1 MAGHWYVTDWCKPGH
16 SGYGWSLGTRS
27 RGWYFVVCSIS
38 NLEMLETFWDLSWLL
53 RKQHKMNQN
62 DYKMTHRIHWRYH
75 PDPSSNNRAH
85 EACRNHQKPAL
96 QELYNAALKD
106 VQRAAAASPEER
118 QRCGQRLALISKD
131 GGWTSTDALKTNQG
145 LATTNIYETQ
155 QNWWVGL
162 WSKQKCRAW
171 GCRSNFSVTWCFVKK
186 SCRCASWIFTRSHK
200 THSNTIW
207 TGWCPPWSHCRTFIN
222 DTNKWSLACHSLP
235 QWSSKHVK
243 TYIWY
248 SYTWGMN
255 AKRQLFGY
263 IWMWN
268 ALKYGV
274 PGFWVSAVYTH
285 AVSPILSHE
294 STPFPPSGIIK
305 HGLLFKSLINLIY
318 FDDFPYFPME
328 NQRNHHFSICKSSI
342 NGP

>member
-1 MAGHWYVTDWCKPGH
+1 MYNLSSHG
-16 SGYGWSLGTRS
+16 GTLICHRLMQTRTFRIRMIS
-27 RGWYFVVCSIS
+27 RYQKSRMVFCGLQHFKS
-38 NLEMLETFWDLSWLL
+38 WDAWDIL
-53 RKQHKMNQN
+53 RPFLAFKKTTQN
-62 DYKMTHRIHWRYH
+62 D
-75 PDPSSNNRAH
+75 PSYSLAIPSRSIQQQS
-85 EACRNHQKPAL
+85 CPWSMQKPAL

-145 LATTNIYETQ
+145 LVPTTNIYETQ

-186 SCRCASWIFTRSHK
+186 SCRRASWIFTRSHK

-222 DTNKWSLACHSLP
+222 DTNKWNLACHSLP
-235 QWSSKHVK
+235 QWGSKHVK

-248 SYTWGMN
+248 SYIFLHLG
-255 AKRQLFGY
+255 
-263 IWMWN
+263 
-268 ALKYGV
+268 
-274 PGFWVSAVYTH
+274 
-285 AVSPILSHE
+285 HE
-294 STPFPPSGIIK
+294 
-305 HGLLFKSLINLIY
+305 
-318 FDDFPYFPME
+318 
-328 NQRNHHFSICKSSI
+328 R
-342 NGP
+342 